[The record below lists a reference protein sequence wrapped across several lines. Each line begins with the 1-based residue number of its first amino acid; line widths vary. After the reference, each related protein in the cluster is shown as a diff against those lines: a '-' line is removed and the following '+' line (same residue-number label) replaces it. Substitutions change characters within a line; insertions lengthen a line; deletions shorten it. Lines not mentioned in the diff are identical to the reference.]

1 MLQEPMS
8 PWSGFKP
15 ENSVE
20 TSDNDYTGRSTQSK
34 HSKENNCEER
44 SSSSSER
51 PSPKKNIVPIITIEQ
66 SDSNGNKGSE
76 ATTDLVPGLVSKPPL
91 PKRPDSSK
99 SATVRRN
106 LTETGSVDAVT
117 AYLTVKYDSG
127 RSSYNSNSDEV
138 DDKYTERSSTR
149 SDNERNNNKS
159 FYNSEAESVN
169 LMQGNSKN
177 NFLSVQNWLED
188 ENVLK
193 KESETD
199 LYLER
204 LKKEHG
210 LNGSSSNFTDN
221 TKIVDKCISPWGKEE
236 DIPDISEIDL
246 DKLFGSESDPGTGSA
261 FKKPDHKRSN
271 GQFKDQKVITH
282 EKTKKPLD
290 KKPQKPLFTKT
301 MKPKPKFEAK
311 PIKGVQDFQLPDEKE
326 IESWMSERSKSA
338 GEEARGRKKAN
349 YLDLL
354 TNLEEID
361 STNVNE
367 IARSSS
373 TDDKNS
379 QSESLEDIVSILEAL
394 ENEDRKSQQQMESV
408 KKMVNISLNNDP
420 SDLSPKFETQYIAEQ
435 KAEATVQ
442 QNCYL
447 EDKNLQKINRD
458 RYVTFSE
465 NNDKTIQGHYG
476 HICRKGSDSNY
487 SELLSFLD
495 EVDKSCTNSLNSAK
509 QSAELVT
516 KVLESSIKL
525 DTIPRTS
532 QSGDRP

>member
-1 MLQEPMS
+1 
-8 PWSGFKP
+8 
-15 ENSVE
+15 
-20 TSDNDYTGRSTQSK
+20 
-34 HSKENNCEER
+34 
-44 SSSSSER
+44 
-51 PSPKKNIVPIITIEQ
+51 
-66 SDSNGNKGSE
+66 
-76 ATTDLVPGLVSKPPL
+76 
-91 PKRPDSSK
+91 
-99 SATVRRN
+99 
-106 LTETGSVDAVT
+106 
-117 AYLTVKYDSG
+117 
-127 RSSYNSNSDEV
+127 
-138 DDKYTERSSTR
+138 
-149 SDNERNNNKS
+149 
-159 FYNSEAESVN
+159 
-169 LMQGNSKN
+169 
-177 NFLSVQNWLED
+177 
-188 ENVLK
+188 
-193 KESETD
+193 
-199 LYLER
+199 
-204 LKKEHG
+204 
-210 LNGSSSNFTDN
+210 
-221 TKIVDKCISPWGKEE
+221 
-236 DIPDISEIDL
+236 
-246 DKLFGSESDPGTGSA
+246 
-261 FKKPDHKRSN
+261 
-271 GQFKDQKVITH
+271 
-282 EKTKKPLD
+282 
-290 KKPQKPLFTKT
+290 